1 MQHFYDGQIRRYV
14 TQMVRLMS
22 NFSYKDSE
30 SNLVTVPV
38 MYGDITR
45 QVGSILRD
53 NSENKVPSVPRMG
66 VYIQGLETDSS
77 RISDSSF
84 ISKQHIREQKYNA
97 VTESY
102 EGIQGKNYTV
112 ERLHPTPYILNCNV
126 DLWTSNTDQKLQLM
140 EQILVLFN
148 PTLEIQTTDNYID
161 WTSLTTVSIT
171 SINFSSRTIPVGTD
185 SEIDVASISFAVP
198 IYISPPVKVKKLGVI
213 TNIIASIHNE
223 SAGTIEADLSTPQL
237 SAWDDS
243 IVVGRVDRDGNEIYE
258 TSNATNVATVTYE
271 NQGIY
276 VEGNNVKLIYKGK
289 VGTVDWRTLFE
300 AMPGSYEPGI
310 SQIHLRRLD
319 YQDVEYAIVGT
330 FSTNPIDETQIVVNW
345 DADSLPDNTVLTGPV
360 GDRSNVD
367 YIIDPAT
374 TGTTALN
381 LGSTT
386 PRVLILNPIGN
397 STNTDGPDAWKNT
410 NGTDF
415 VAQAN
420 DIIEWDGTKWHV
432 VFDASANDS
441 STDVVYITN
450 LTTSKQYRWNN
461 TEWLLS
467 VDGEYPRG
475 TWRLAL

>member
-276 VEGNNVKLIYKGK
+276 VEGNNVKLIYRGK

-330 FSTNPIDETQIVVNW
+330 CFSWQPRKINISFVRVF
-345 DADSLPDNTVLTGPV
+345 SCV
-360 GDRSNVD
+360 
-367 YIIDPAT
+367 
-374 TGTTALN
+374 AL
-381 LGSTT
+381 
-386 PRVLILNPIGN
+386 I
-397 STNTDGPDAWKNT
+397 
-410 NGTDF
+410 
-415 VAQAN
+415 
-420 DIIEWDGTKWHV
+420 
-432 VFDASANDS
+432 
-441 STDVVYITN
+441 
-450 LTTSKQYRWNN
+450 
-461 TEWLLS
+461 
-467 VDGEYPRG
+467 
-475 TWRLAL
+475 

>member
-1 MQHFYDGQIRRYV
+1 
-14 TQMVRLMS
+14 MS

-276 VEGNNVKLIYKGK
+276 VEGNNVKLIYRGK

-420 DIIEWDGTKWHV
+420 DIIEWDGSKWHV

-475 TWRLAL
+475 TWRLSL

>member
-1 MQHFYDGQIRRYV
+1 
-14 TQMVRLMS
+14 MS

-276 VEGNNVKLIYKGK
+276 VEGNNVKLIYRGK

-420 DIIEWDGTKWHV
+420 DIIEWDGSKWHV

-441 STDVVYITN
+441 STAVVYITN

>member
-1 MQHFYDGQIRRYV
+1 
-14 TQMVRLMS
+14 MS

-276 VEGNNVKLIYKGK
+276 VEGNNVKLIYRGK

-386 PRVLILNPIGN
+386 PRVLILNPIGD

-475 TWRLAL
+475 TWRLSL

>member
-276 VEGNNVKLIYKGK
+276 VEGNNVKLIYRGK

-420 DIIEWDGTKWHV
+420 DIIEWDGSKWHV

>member
-1 MQHFYDGQIRRYV
+1 
-14 TQMVRLMS
+14 MS

-276 VEGNNVKLIYKGK
+276 VEGNNVKLIYRGK

-386 PRVLILNPIGN
+386 PRVLILNPIGD

-420 DIIEWDGTKWHV
+420 DIIEWDGSKWHV

-475 TWRLAL
+475 TWRLSL

>member
-1 MQHFYDGQIRRYV
+1 
-14 TQMVRLMS
+14 MS

-84 ISKQHIREQKYNA
+84 ISKQHIREQKYNT

-276 VEGNNVKLIYKGK
+276 VEGNNVKLIYRGK

-386 PRVLILNPIGN
+386 PRVLILNPIGD

-420 DIIEWDGTKWHV
+420 DIIEWDGSKWHV

-475 TWRLAL
+475 TWRLSL

>member
-1 MQHFYDGQIRRYV
+1 
-14 TQMVRLMS
+14 MS

-276 VEGNNVKLIYKGK
+276 VEGNNIKLIYKGK

-420 DIIEWDGTKWHV
+420 DIIEWDGSKWHV

-441 STDVVYITN
+441 STAVVYITN

>member
-1 MQHFYDGQIRRYV
+1 
-14 TQMVRLMS
+14 MS

-276 VEGNNVKLIYKGK
+276 VEGNNVKLIYRGK

-386 PRVLILNPIGN
+386 PRVLILNPIGD

-420 DIIEWDGTKWHV
+420 DIIEWDGSKWHV

>member
-1 MQHFYDGQIRRYV
+1 
-14 TQMVRLMS
+14 MS

-84 ISKQHIREQKYNA
+84 ISKQHIREQKYNT

-276 VEGNNVKLIYKGK
+276 VEGNNIKLIYKGK

-386 PRVLILNPIGN
+386 PRVLILNPIGD

-420 DIIEWDGTKWHV
+420 DIIEWDGSKWHV

>member
-276 VEGNNVKLIYKGK
+276 VEGNNVKLIYRGK

-386 PRVLILNPIGN
+386 PRVLILNPIGD

-420 DIIEWDGTKWHV
+420 DIIEWDGSKWHV

-475 TWRLAL
+475 TWRLSL

>member
-84 ISKQHIREQKYNA
+84 ISKQHIREQKYNT

-276 VEGNNVKLIYKGK
+276 VEGNNVKLIYRGK

-386 PRVLILNPIGN
+386 PRVLILNPIGD

-420 DIIEWDGTKWHV
+420 DIIEWDGSKWHV
-432 VFDASANDS
+432 VFDASANDN
-441 STDVVYITN
+441 STAVVYITN

>member
-1 MQHFYDGQIRRYV
+1 
-14 TQMVRLMS
+14 MS

-276 VEGNNVKLIYKGK
+276 VEGNNVKLIYRGK

-386 PRVLILNPIGN
+386 PRVLILNPIGD

-420 DIIEWDGTKWHV
+420 DIIEWDGSKWHV

-441 STDVVYITN
+441 STAVVYITN

>member
-84 ISKQHIREQKYNA
+84 ISKQHIREQKYNT

-276 VEGNNVKLIYKGK
+276 VEGNNVKLIYRGK

>member
-276 VEGNNVKLIYKGK
+276 VEGNNVKLIYRGK

-420 DIIEWDGTKWHV
+420 DIIEWDGSKWHV

-475 TWRLAL
+475 TWRLSL

>member
-1 MQHFYDGQIRRYV
+1 
-14 TQMVRLMS
+14 MS

-276 VEGNNVKLIYKGK
+276 VEGNNVKLIYRGK

>member
-1 MQHFYDGQIRRYV
+1 
-14 TQMVRLMS
+14 MS

-276 VEGNNVKLIYKGK
+276 VEGNNIKLIYKGK

-386 PRVLILNPIGN
+386 PRVLILNPIGD

-475 TWRLAL
+475 TWRLSL

>member
-1 MQHFYDGQIRRYV
+1 
-14 TQMVRLMS
+14 MS

-276 VEGNNVKLIYKGK
+276 VEGNNIKLIYKGK

-475 TWRLAL
+475 TWRLSL

>member
-1 MQHFYDGQIRRYV
+1 
-14 TQMVRLMS
+14 MS

-276 VEGNNVKLIYKGK
+276 VEGNNVKLIYRGK

-386 PRVLILNPIGN
+386 PRVLILNPIGD

-420 DIIEWDGTKWHV
+420 DIIEWDGSKWHV

-441 STDVVYITN
+441 STAVVYITN

-475 TWRLAL
+475 TWRLSL

>member
-1 MQHFYDGQIRRYV
+1 
-14 TQMVRLMS
+14 MS

-276 VEGNNVKLIYKGK
+276 VEGNNVKLIYRGK

-420 DIIEWDGTKWHV
+420 DIIEWDGSKWHV

>member
-1 MQHFYDGQIRRYV
+1 
-14 TQMVRLMS
+14 MS

-276 VEGNNVKLIYKGK
+276 VEGNNIKLIYKGK

-386 PRVLILNPIGN
+386 PRVLILNPIGD

-420 DIIEWDGTKWHV
+420 DIIEWDGSKWHV

>member
-1 MQHFYDGQIRRYV
+1 
-14 TQMVRLMS
+14 MS

-84 ISKQHIREQKYNA
+84 ISKQHIREQKYNT

-276 VEGNNVKLIYKGK
+276 VEGNNVKLIYRGK

-386 PRVLILNPIGN
+386 PRVLILNPIGD

-420 DIIEWDGTKWHV
+420 DIIEWDGSKWHV

-441 STDVVYITN
+441 STAVVYITN

>member
-1 MQHFYDGQIRRYV
+1 
-14 TQMVRLMS
+14 MS

-276 VEGNNVKLIYKGK
+276 VEGNNIKLIYKGK

-420 DIIEWDGTKWHV
+420 DIIEWDGSKWHV

-475 TWRLAL
+475 TWRLSL

>member
-1 MQHFYDGQIRRYV
+1 
-14 TQMVRLMS
+14 MS

-84 ISKQHIREQKYNA
+84 ISKQHIREQKYNT

-276 VEGNNVKLIYKGK
+276 VEGNNVKLIYRGK

-386 PRVLILNPIGN
+386 PRVLILNPIGD

-420 DIIEWDGTKWHV
+420 DIIEWDGSKWHV

>member
-84 ISKQHIREQKYNA
+84 ISKQHIREQKYNT

-276 VEGNNVKLIYKGK
+276 VEGNNVKLIYRGK

-386 PRVLILNPIGN
+386 PRVLILNPIGD

-420 DIIEWDGTKWHV
+420 DIIEWDGSKWHV

-441 STDVVYITN
+441 STAVVYITN

>member
-1 MQHFYDGQIRRYV
+1 
-14 TQMVRLMS
+14 MS

-276 VEGNNVKLIYKGK
+276 VEGNNIKLIYKGK

>member
-1 MQHFYDGQIRRYV
+1 
-14 TQMVRLMS
+14 MS

-84 ISKQHIREQKYNA
+84 ISKQHIREQKYNT

-276 VEGNNVKLIYKGK
+276 VEGNNVKLIYRGK

>member
-276 VEGNNVKLIYKGK
+276 VEGNNVKLIYRGK

-386 PRVLILNPIGN
+386 PRVLILNPIGD

-420 DIIEWDGTKWHV
+420 DIIEWDGSKWHV

-441 STDVVYITN
+441 STAVVYITN

-475 TWRLAL
+475 TWRLSL

>member
-1 MQHFYDGQIRRYV
+1 
-14 TQMVRLMS
+14 MS

-276 VEGNNVKLIYKGK
+276 VEGNNIKLIYKGK

-420 DIIEWDGTKWHV
+420 DIIEWDGSKWHV

>member
-1 MQHFYDGQIRRYV
+1 
-14 TQMVRLMS
+14 MS

-276 VEGNNVKLIYKGK
+276 VEGNNIKLIYKGK

-386 PRVLILNPIGN
+386 PRVLILNPIGD

-420 DIIEWDGTKWHV
+420 DIIEWDGSKWHV

-475 TWRLAL
+475 TWRLSL